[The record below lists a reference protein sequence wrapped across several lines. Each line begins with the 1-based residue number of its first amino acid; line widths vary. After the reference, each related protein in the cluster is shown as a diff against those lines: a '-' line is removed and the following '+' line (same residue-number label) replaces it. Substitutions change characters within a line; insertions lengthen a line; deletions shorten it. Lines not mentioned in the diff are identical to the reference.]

1 MIRKHYREYSLRKT
15 KLFLNDFFPFFQN
28 HQTRNKIGKNRR
40 KTEETVVE
48 VQQPT
53 AKDYSVQHRG
63 VEIHNATQETKEVR
77 QMNENLC
84 NVKKLTRK
92 LDEITAVEI

>member
-1 MIRKHYREYSLRKT
+1 M
-15 KLFLNDFFPFFQN
+15 NDFFPFFQN

-63 VEIHNATQETKEVR
+63 VKIHNATEETKEVH
-77 QMNENLC
+77 QINKNIS
-84 NVKKLTRK
+84 NVKNLTPK
-92 LDEITAVEI
+92 HDEIAQVEI